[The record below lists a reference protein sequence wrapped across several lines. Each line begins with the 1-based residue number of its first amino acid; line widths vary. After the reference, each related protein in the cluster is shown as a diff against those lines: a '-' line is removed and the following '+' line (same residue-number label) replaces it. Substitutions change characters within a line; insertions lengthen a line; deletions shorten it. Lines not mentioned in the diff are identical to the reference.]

1 MVVIAG
7 MVRTSEVGGG
17 KRIIERIDAEINV
30 GKFEIGDIT
39 KLAYVSNIM
48 SILMYRGVRKI
59 LIGEIPTRINVM
71 GVVRKVDIYGKGT
84 KATVYGEIERNRE
97 TLQAEVLGLRNALRE
112 LNEPSEILG
121 FLVMLEDQSYDK
133 DLLWEVKV
141 RVYDYIDIPIYRI
154 DVKRG
159 LAWPR

>member
-1 MVVIAG
+1 
-7 MVRTSEVGGG
+7 
-17 KRIIERIDAEINV
+17 
-30 GKFEIGDIT
+30 
-39 KLAYVSNIM
+39 M

-121 FLVMLEDQSYDK
+121 FLVMLEEQSYDK